1 MRVLHEIDCP
11 HHSVAVR
18 FSHEEFYLCDYHSRA
33 CRMSSQR
40 VWWGLMNEIMSN
52 SSSCETEVRSDQKLS
67 HKCGSA
73 IKVVNDCV
81 CVSLTVDNLS
91 DGFIDL

>member
-18 FSHEEFYLCDYHSRA
+18 FSHKEFYLCDYHSRA

-52 SSSCETEVRSDQKLS
+52 SSSCETEVRS
-67 HKCGSA
+67 GR
-73 IKVVNDCV
+73 
-81 CVSLTVDNLS
+81 NLVTNVAVR
-91 DGFIDL
+91 

>member
-1 MRVLHEIDCP
+1 
-11 HHSVAVR
+11 
-18 FSHEEFYLCDYHSRA
+18 
-33 CRMSSQR
+33 
-40 VWWGLMNEIMSN
+40 MNEIMSN

-81 CVSLTVDNLS
+81 CVSLTVDILS

>member
-1 MRVLHEIDCP
+1 MHFTHEVDCR
-11 HHSVAVR
+11 HCSVDVR

-67 HKCGSA
+67 HKYGSA
-73 IKVVNDCV
+73 IKVVNDC
-81 CVSLTVDNLS
+81 LS
-91 DGFIDL
+91 CGIEELFTN

>member
-1 MRVLHEIDCP
+1 
-11 HHSVAVR
+11 
-18 FSHEEFYLCDYHSRA
+18 
-33 CRMSSQR
+33 MSSQR

-52 SSSCETEVRSDQKLS
+52 SSSCETEVSSDQKLS

-81 CVSLTVDNLS
+81 YCSAFFRIL
-91 DGFIDL
+91 